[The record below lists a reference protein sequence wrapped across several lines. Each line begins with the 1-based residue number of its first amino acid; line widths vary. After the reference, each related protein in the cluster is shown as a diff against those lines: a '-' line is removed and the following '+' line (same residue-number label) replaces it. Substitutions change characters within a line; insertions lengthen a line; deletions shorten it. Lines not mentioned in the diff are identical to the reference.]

1 MAMTTTFAVQ
11 RIQSQGDD
19 LFVATNVIAE
29 LFDRPHKNLM
39 RDIERLAET
48 GAVNALSLERITYT
62 DSRGRTQA
70 AYRLSERDALVLMPY
85 LGGKKAAEGQARLVD
100 EFLRMRHEMRRRGN
114 RKADQ
119 GLQLA
124 SRDKCA
130 VATLMTDC
138 LVDARAALGKET
150 KPNHFCN
157 EHSLCNWVMTGT
169 YGHVNDDGLDRL
181 ELRRLTDIRRRNAM
195 LIAKGISYATR
206 KDALRAA
213 FPLLQLEV
221 GT

>member
-1 MAMTTTFAVQ
+1 MTTTIAAQ
-11 RIQSQGDD
+11 GIQAEGGY
-19 LFVATNVIAE
+19 LFVATNVIAD
-29 LFDRPHKNLM
+29 LFDRPHRNLM

-48 GAVNALSLERITYT
+48 GAVNALRLERITYA
-62 DSRGRTQA
+62 DSRGRSQA
-70 AYRLSERDALVLMPY
+70 AYRLCERDALVLMPY

-100 EFLRMRHEMRRRGN
+100 EFLRMRYEIRRRDN

-124 SRDKCA
+124 NRDKSA

-150 KPNHFCN
+150 KPHHFCN

-169 YGHVNDDGLDRL
+169 FGHVNDDGLDVL
-181 ELRRLTDIRRRNAM
+181 ELRRLTDIRRRNTM
-195 LIAKGISYATR
+195 LIAKGMSYATR
-206 KDALRAA
+206 KDSLRAA
-213 FPLLQLEV
+213 FPLLHLE
-221 GT
+221 GST